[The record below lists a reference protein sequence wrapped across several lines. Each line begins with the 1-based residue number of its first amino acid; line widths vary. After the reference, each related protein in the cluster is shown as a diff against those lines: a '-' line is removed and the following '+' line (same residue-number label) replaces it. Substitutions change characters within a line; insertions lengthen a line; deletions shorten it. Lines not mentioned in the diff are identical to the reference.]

1 MLPKFNNKKED
12 LQPPIFNKLWRPK
25 LGRNDLLQKI
35 KEVAVSVRLSRAV
48 ISRKTVNS
56 IGNGVFKANHPNN
69 LSELGEH
76 ITLTD
81 NWDSGTLKSMD
92 WVKRKGT
99 TEKIEPFPQLL
110 AEELL
115 FFIIMNDLFS
125 FDQVNIIQNYR
136 IYVKTVANI
145 EDKC

>member
-1 MLPKFNNKKED
+1 M
-12 LQPPIFNKLWRPK
+12 
-25 LGRNDLLQKI
+25 
-35 KEVAVSVRLSRAV
+35 AVSVRLSRAV
-48 ISRKTVNS
+48 ISRKTVSS
-56 IGNGVFKANHPNN
+56 IGNGVFKANYSNN

-81 NWDSGTLKSMD
+81 NWNSGTLKSMD

-99 TEKIEPFPQLL
+99 TEKIEPFSQLL

-125 FDQVNIIQNYR
+125 VDQVNIIQNYR

-145 EDKC
+145 EGKC